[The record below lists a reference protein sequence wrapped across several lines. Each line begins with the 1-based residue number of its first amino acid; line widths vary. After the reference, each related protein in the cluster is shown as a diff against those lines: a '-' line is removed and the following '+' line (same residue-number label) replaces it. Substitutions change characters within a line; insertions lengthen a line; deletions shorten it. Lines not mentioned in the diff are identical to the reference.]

1 MNFSQ
6 KRVYIWVSGIKPSL
20 QGENMDRRLIFMALA
35 CAATAALAANTASP
49 TFLWYA
55 STDTIGRV
63 ETGSPDSTSGWW
75 YEFNDND
82 DGGSSYIQFPAD
94 IELYQD
100 GLEFGHMAEAYGYLN
115 LKVKMGDG
123 YEFPYAGI
131 GFNVWNEQKEGADIS
146 AWGGFCLEY
155 QSTIGFSI
163 ELVPE
168 NEEDVTAFNN
178 YRATVAKVASM
189 TTVNF
194 RWDKFKQEKG
204 WGKEADLDSVLA
216 KTASVKLAFNERA
229 GTEGDFQIL
238 WIGSYGM
245 CSCCGPMPDRIG
257 NSPTTIPVK
266 ATLSGRILQLTGAA
280 ALGKATVVDL
290 QGNVVMSAPATGI
303 MDLSAL
309 RAGMYMLRIEGPGV
323 NHTQKILLK

>member
-1 MNFSQ
+1 
-6 KRVYIWVSGIKPSL
+6 
-20 QGENMDRRLIFMALA
+20 MALA

-55 STDTIGRV
+55 TTDTIGRV

-100 GLEFGHMAEAYGYLN
+100 GLEFGHMAKVYGVIKATVKLN
-115 LKVKMGDG
+115 DG
-123 YEFPYAGI
+123 YEYPYAGI

-155 QSTIGFSI
+155 QSTITFRI

-168 NEEDVTAFNN
+168 NEEEVTESNN
-178 YRATVAKVASM
+178 YHATVAKAASM
-189 TTVNF
+189 TTTNY
-194 RWDKFKQEKG
+194 RWDKFKQEKE

-216 KTASVKLAFNERA
+216 KTASIKLAFQGLPE
-229 GTEGDFQIL
+229 TKGDFLIQE
-238 WIGSYGM
+238 IGSYGM
-245 CSCCGPMPDRIG
+245 CGACCAPPDRIG
-257 NSPTTIPVK
+257 SYPTTIPVK

-280 ALGKATVVDL
+280 AIGKTTVVDL

-323 NHTQKILLK
+323 NHSQKILLK

>member
-1 MNFSQ
+1 
-6 KRVYIWVSGIKPSL
+6 
-20 QGENMDRRLIFMALA
+20 MALA
-35 CAATAALAANTASP
+35 CAATTALAANTASP
-49 TFLWYA
+49 TFLWLA

-75 YEFNDND
+75 FDYTDAADSGN
-82 DGGSSYIQFPAD
+82 STITFPSD
-94 IELYQD
+94 IKPN
-100 GLEFGHMAEAYGYLN
+100 AYGNFYGPLIEN
-115 LKVKMGDG
+115 YNGIQASVKMGDG

-178 YRATVAKVASM
+178 YKATVAKAASM
-189 TTVNF
+189 NTTNF
-194 RWDKFKQEKG
+194 RWDKFRQETG
-204 WGKEADLDSVLA
+204 WGKEANLDSVLA

-229 GTEGDFQIL
+229 GTEGDFLIYMV
-238 WIGSYGM
+238 GSFGM

-257 NSPTTIPVK
+257 SDPTTIPVK

-303 MDLSAL
+303 TDLSAL

>member
-1 MNFSQ
+1 
-6 KRVYIWVSGIKPSL
+6 
-20 QGENMDRRLIFMALA
+20 MALA

-49 TFLWYA
+49 TFSWYA
-55 STDTIGRV
+55 PTDTIGRV
-63 ETGSPDSTSGWW
+63 ETGSPDSTSGWL
-75 YEFNDND
+75 YFYDDSD
-82 DGGSSYIQFPAD
+82 DGGTSNVTIPAD
-94 IELYQD
+94 METIESPD
-100 GLEFGHMAEAYGYLN
+100 FIGVMAEVYGAIKATVKLN
-115 LKVKMGDG
+115 DG
-123 YEFPYAGI
+123 YEYPYAGL

-146 AWGGFCLEY
+146 AWGGICLEY

-168 NEEDVTAFNN
+168 NEEEVTESNN
-178 YRATVAKVASM
+178 YRATVAKAASM
-189 TTVNF
+189 ITNDF

-216 KTASVKLAFNERA
+216 KTASVKLAFSNHA
-229 GTEGDFQIL
+229 GTEGDFLIGM
-238 WIGSYGM
+238 IGSLGT
-245 CSCCGPMPDRIG
+245 CCIGCAPPPVRIG
-257 NSPTTIPVK
+257 SDPTTIPVK

>member
-1 MNFSQ
+1 MDV
-6 KRVYIWVSGIKPSL
+6 KRL
-20 QGENMDRRLIFMALA
+20 LIALACMGAMALA
-35 CAATAALAANTASP
+35 QQDTLVVSP
-49 TFLWYA
+49 TFLWDG
-55 STDTIGRV
+55 TIDTIGRV

-75 YEFNDND
+75 YFYD
-82 DGGSSYIQFPAD
+82 DSDYGGKSNITVPAD
-94 IELYQD
+94 IETRESPD
-100 GLEFGHMAEAYGYLN
+100 FIGVMAEVYGAIKATVKLN
-115 LKVKMGDG
+115 DG
-123 YEFPYAGI
+123 YDYPYAGI

-168 NEEDVTAFNN
+168 NEEEVTESNN
-178 YRATVAKVASM
+178 YKATVTKAASM
-189 TTVNF
+189 TTMNY

-216 KTASVKLAFNERA
+216 KTASVKLAFYGQA
-229 GTEGDFQIL
+229 GTEGDFLIQK
-238 WIGSYGM
+238 IGSYCM
-245 CSCCGPMPDRIG
+245 CSCCCQIPDRIG

-303 MDLSAL
+303 MNLSAL
-309 RAGMYMLRIEGPGV
+309 RAGMYMLRIEGPGI

>member
-1 MNFSQ
+1 
-6 KRVYIWVSGIKPSL
+6 
-20 QGENMDRRLIFMALA
+20 MALA

-49 TFLWYA
+49 TFLWLA

-75 YEFNDND
+75 YFYDDSD
-82 DGGSSYIQFPAD
+82 DGGKSNITVPAD
-94 IELYQD
+94 IETRESPD
-100 GLEFGHMAEAYGYLN
+100 FIGAMAKVYGVIKATVKLN
-115 LKVKMGDG
+115 DG
-123 YEFPYAGI
+123 YEYPYAGI

-178 YRATVAKVASM
+178 YKATVAKAASM
-189 TTVNF
+189 NTTNF
-194 RWDKFKQEKG
+194 RWDKFRQETG
-204 WGKEADLDSVLA
+204 WGKEANLDSVLA

-229 GTEGDFQIL
+229 GTEGDFLIYMV
-238 WIGSYGM
+238 GSFGM

-257 NSPTTIPVK
+257 SDPTTIPVK

-303 MDLSAL
+303 MDLFAL
-309 RAGMYMLRIEGPGV
+309 RAGMYMLRIEGPGIS
-323 NHTQKILLK
+323 HSQKILLK

>member
-1 MNFSQ
+1 
-6 KRVYIWVSGIKPSL
+6 
-20 QGENMDRRLIFMALA
+20 MALA
-35 CAATAALAANTASP
+35 CAATTALAANTASP
-49 TFLWYA
+49 TFLWLA

-75 YEFNDND
+75 FDYTDAADSGN
-82 DGGSSYIQFPAD
+82 STITFPSD
-94 IELYQD
+94 IKPN
-100 GLEFGHMAEAYGYLN
+100 AYGNFYGPLIEN
-115 LKVKMGDG
+115 YNGIQASVKMGDG

-178 YRATVAKVASM
+178 YKATVAKAASM
-189 TTVNF
+189 NTTNF
-194 RWDKFKQEKG
+194 RWDKFRQETG
-204 WGKEADLDSVLA
+204 WGKEANLDSVLA

-229 GTEGDFQIL
+229 GTEGDFLIYMV
-238 WIGSYGM
+238 GSFGM

-257 NSPTTIPVK
+257 SDPTTIPVK

-303 MDLSAL
+303 MNLSAL

>member
-1 MNFSQ
+1 
-6 KRVYIWVSGIKPSL
+6 
-20 QGENMDRRLIFMALA
+20 MALA
-35 CAATAALAANTASP
+35 CAATTALAANTASP
-49 TFLWYA
+49 TFLWLA

-63 ETGSPDSTSGWW
+63 ETGSPDSKSGWW
-75 YEFNDND
+75 FDYTDAADSGN
-82 DGGSSYIQFPAD
+82 STITFPSD
-94 IELYQD
+94 IKPN
-100 GLEFGHMAEAYGYLN
+100 AYGNFYGPLIEN
-115 LKVKMGDG
+115 YNGIQASVKMGDG

-178 YRATVAKVASM
+178 YKATVAKAASM
-189 TTVNF
+189 NTTNF
-194 RWDKFKQEKG
+194 RWDKFRQETG
-204 WGKEADLDSVLA
+204 WGKEANLDSVLA

-229 GTEGDFQIL
+229 GTEGDFLIYMV
-238 WIGSYGM
+238 GSFGM

-257 NSPTTIPVK
+257 SDPTTIPVK

>member
-6 KRVYIWVSGIKPSL
+6 KRVYIWISGIKPSL
-20 QGENMDRRLIFMALA
+20 QGENMNRRLIFMALA

-49 TFLWYA
+49 TFLWDA
-55 STDTIGRV
+55 TTDTIGRV

-75 YEFNDND
+75 YFYDDSD
-82 DGGSSYIQFPAD
+82 DGGSSNITVPAD
-94 IELYQD
+94 IETRESPD
-100 GLEFGHMAEAYGYLN
+100 FIGAMAEVYGVIKATVKLN
-115 LKVKMGDG
+115 DG
-123 YEFPYAGI
+123 YEYPYAGI

-146 AWGGFCLEY
+146 AWGGFCLSY
-155 QSTIGFSI
+155 KSTLGFEI

-168 NEEDVTAFNN
+168 DEANVTETNN
-178 YRATVAKVASM
+178 YKATVAKAASM
-189 TTVNF
+189 TAQTF
-194 RWDKFKQEKG
+194 SWEKFKQGSG
-204 WGKEADLDSVLA
+204 WGKKANLDSVLA
-216 KTASVKLAFNERA
+216 KTAAVRLTFRGSPETK
-229 GTEGDFQIL
+229 GDFLIQK
-238 WIGSYGM
+238 IGSYGM
-245 CSCCGPMPDRIG
+245 CSCCGPIPDRIG

>member
-1 MNFSQ
+1 
-6 KRVYIWVSGIKPSL
+6 
-20 QGENMDRRLIFMALA
+20 MDRRMIFMALA
-35 CAATAALAANTASP
+35 CAATTALAANTASP
-49 TFLWYA
+49 TFLWLA

-63 ETGSPDSTSGWW
+63 ETGSPEETSGWW
-75 YEFNDND
+75 YFYDDSD
-82 DGGSSYIQFPAD
+82 DGGTSNVTIPAD
-94 IELYQD
+94 METIESPD
-100 GLEFGHMAEAYGYLN
+100 FIGAMAEAYGAIKATVKLN
-115 LKVKMGDG
+115 DG
-123 YEFPYAGI
+123 YEYPYAGL

-178 YRATVAKVASM
+178 YKATVAKAASM

-194 RWDKFKQEKG
+194 RWDRFRQDSG
-204 WGKEADLDSVLA
+204 WGKEANLDSVLA
-216 KTASVKLAFNERA
+216 KTASVKLAFRNRA
-229 GTEGDFQIL
+229 GTEGDFLIYMV
-238 WIGSYGM
+238 GSYGM

-257 NSPTTIPVK
+257 SDPTTIPVK
-266 ATLSGRILQLTGAA
+266 ATLSGHILQLTGAA

-290 QGNVVMSAPATGI
+290 QGNVVMSAPVTGI
-303 MDLSAL
+303 MDLSTL
-309 RAGMYMLRIEGPGV
+309 KAGMYMLRIEGPGV

>member
-1 MNFSQ
+1 
-6 KRVYIWVSGIKPSL
+6 
-20 QGENMDRRLIFMALA
+20 
-35 CAATAALAANTASP
+35 
-49 TFLWYA
+49 
-55 STDTIGRV
+55 
-63 ETGSPDSTSGWW
+63 
-75 YEFNDND
+75 
-82 DGGSSYIQFPAD
+82 
-94 IELYQD
+94 
-100 GLEFGHMAEAYGYLN
+100 MAEAYGAIKATVKLN
-115 LKVKMGDG
+115 DG
-123 YEFPYAGI
+123 YEYPYAGL

-178 YRATVAKVASM
+178 YKATVAKAASM

-194 RWDKFKQEKG
+194 RWDRFRQDSG
-204 WGKEADLDSVLA
+204 WGKEANLDSVLA
-216 KTASVKLAFNERA
+216 KTASVKLAFRNRA
-229 GTEGDFQIL
+229 GTEGDFLIYMV
-238 WIGSYGM
+238 GSYGM

-257 NSPTTIPVK
+257 SDPTTIPVK
-266 ATLSGRILQLTGAA
+266 ATLSGHILQLTGAA

-303 MDLSAL
+303 MNLSAL

>member
-49 TFLWYA
+49 TFLWLA

-75 YEFNDND
+75 FDYTDAADSGN
-82 DGGSSYIQFPAD
+82 STITFPSD
-94 IELYQD
+94 IKPN
-100 GLEFGHMAEAYGYLN
+100 AYGNFYGPLIEN
-115 LKVKMGDG
+115 YNGIQASVKMGDG

-178 YRATVAKVASM
+178 YKATVAKAASM
-189 TTVNF
+189 NTTNF
-194 RWDKFKQEKG
+194 RWDKFRQETG
-204 WGKEADLDSVLA
+204 WGKEANLDSVLA

-229 GTEGDFQIL
+229 GTEGDFLIYMV
-238 WIGSYGM
+238 GSFGM

-257 NSPTTIPVK
+257 SDPTTIPVK

-303 MDLSAL
+303 MNLSAL

>member
-1 MNFSQ
+1 MP
-6 KRVYIWVSGIKPSL
+6 RCGAIK
-20 QGENMDRRLIFMALA
+20 
-35 CAATAALAANTASP
+35 AT
-49 TFLWYA
+49 
-55 STDTIGRV
+55 V
-63 ETGSPDSTSGWW
+63 K
-75 YEFNDND
+75 
-82 DGGSSYIQFPAD
+82 
-94 IELYQD
+94 
-100 GLEFGHMAEAYGYLN
+100 LN
-115 LKVKMGDG
+115 DG
-123 YEFPYAGI
+123 YEYPYAGL

-155 QSTIGFSI
+155 QSTIGFGI

-168 NEEDVTAFNN
+168 NEEEVTESNN
-178 YRATVAKVASM
+178 YRATVAKAASM
-189 TTVNF
+189 NTTNF
-194 RWDKFKQEKG
+194 RWDKFRQETG
-204 WGKEADLDSVLA
+204 WGKEANLDSVLA

-229 GTEGDFQIL
+229 GTEGDFLIYMV
-238 WIGSYGM
+238 GSFGM

-257 NSPTTIPVK
+257 SDPTTIPVK

-303 MDLSAL
+303 MNLSAL

>member
-1 MNFSQ
+1 
-6 KRVYIWVSGIKPSL
+6 
-20 QGENMDRRLIFMALA
+20 MDRRMIFMALA

-49 TFLWYA
+49 TFLWLA

-75 YEFNDND
+75 FDYTDAADSGN
-82 DGGSSYIQFPAD
+82 STITFPSD
-94 IELYQD
+94 IKPN
-100 GLEFGHMAEAYGYLN
+100 AYGNFYGPLIEN
-115 LKVKMGDG
+115 YNGIQASVKMGDG

-178 YRATVAKVASM
+178 YKATVAKAASM
-189 TTVNF
+189 NTTNF
-194 RWDKFKQEKG
+194 RWDKFRQETG
-204 WGKEADLDSVLA
+204 WGKEANLDSVLA

-229 GTEGDFQIL
+229 GTEGDFLIYMV
-238 WIGSYGM
+238 GSFGM

-257 NSPTTIPVK
+257 SDPTTIPVK

-303 MDLSAL
+303 MNLSAL

>member
-1 MNFSQ
+1 
-6 KRVYIWVSGIKPSL
+6 
-20 QGENMDRRLIFMALA
+20 MALA
-35 CAATAALAANTASP
+35 CAATTALAANTASP

-75 YEFNDND
+75 YFYDDSD
-82 DGGSSYIQFPAD
+82 DGGTSNVTIPAD
-94 IELYQD
+94 METIESPD
-100 GLEFGHMAEAYGYLN
+100 FIGAMAEAYGAIKATVKLN
-115 LKVKMGDG
+115 DG
-123 YEFPYAGI
+123 YEYPYAGI

-146 AWGGFCLEY
+146 AWGGICLKY

-178 YRATVAKVASM
+178 YKATVAKAATYNVI
-189 TTVNF
+189 NF
-194 RWDKFKQEKG
+194 PWDRFRQDSG
-204 WGKEADLDSVLA
+204 WGKEANLDSVLA
-216 KTASVKLAFNERA
+216 KTASVKLAFRDRA
-229 GTEGDFQIL
+229 GTEGDFLIYMV
-238 WIGSYGM
+238 GSSGM
-245 CSCCGPMPDRIG
+245 CSGCCSPMPDRIG
-257 NSPTTIPVK
+257 SDPTTIPVK
-266 ATLSGRILQLTGAA
+266 ATLSGHMLQLTGAA
-280 ALGKATVVDL
+280 TLGKATVVDL

>member
-1 MNFSQ
+1 
-6 KRVYIWVSGIKPSL
+6 
-20 QGENMDRRLIFMALA
+20 MDRRMIFMALA
-35 CAATAALAANTASP
+35 CAATTALAANTASP
-49 TFLWYA
+49 TFLWLA

-75 YEFNDND
+75 FDYTDAADSGN
-82 DGGSSYIQFPAD
+82 STITFPSD
-94 IELYQD
+94 IKPN
-100 GLEFGHMAEAYGYLN
+100 AYGNFYGPLIEN
-115 LKVKMGDG
+115 YNGIQASVKMGDG

-178 YRATVAKVASM
+178 YKATVAKAASM
-189 TTVNF
+189 NTTNF
-194 RWDKFKQEKG
+194 RWDKFRQETG
-204 WGKEADLDSVLA
+204 WGKEANLDSVLA

-229 GTEGDFQIL
+229 GTEGDFLIYMV
-238 WIGSYGM
+238 GSFGM

-257 NSPTTIPVK
+257 SDPTTIPVK

-303 MDLSAL
+303 MNLSAL

>member
-1 MNFSQ
+1 
-6 KRVYIWVSGIKPSL
+6 
-20 QGENMDRRLIFMALA
+20 MALA
-35 CAATAALAANTASP
+35 CAATTALAANTASP
-49 TFLWYA
+49 TFLWLA

-75 YEFNDND
+75 FDYTDAADSGN
-82 DGGSSYIQFPAD
+82 STITFPSD
-94 IELYQD
+94 IKPN
-100 GLEFGHMAEAYGYLN
+100 AYGNFYGPLIEN
-115 LKVKMGDG
+115 YNGIQASVKMGDG

-178 YRATVAKVASM
+178 YKATVAKAASM
-189 TTVNF
+189 NTTNF
-194 RWDKFKQEKG
+194 RWDKFRQETG
-204 WGKEADLDSVLA
+204 WGKEANLDSVLA

-229 GTEGDFQIL
+229 GTEGDFLIYMV
-238 WIGSYGM
+238 GSFGM
-245 CSCCGPMPDRIG
+245 CSCCGPMPNRIG
-257 NSPTTIPVK
+257 SDPTTIPVK

-303 MDLSAL
+303 MNLSAL

>member
-1 MNFSQ
+1 
-6 KRVYIWVSGIKPSL
+6 
-20 QGENMDRRLIFMALA
+20 MALA
-35 CAATAALAANTASP
+35 CAATTALAANTASP
-49 TFLWYA
+49 TFLWLA

-63 ETGSPDSTSGWW
+63 ETGSPDSTSGLWFD
-75 YEFNDND
+75 YTDAADSGN
-82 DGGSSYIQFPAD
+82 STITFPSD
-94 IELYQD
+94 IKPN
-100 GLEFGHMAEAYGYLN
+100 AYGNFYGPLIEN
-115 LKVKMGDG
+115 YNGIQASVKMGDG

-168 NEEDVTAFNN
+168 NEEDVTASNN
-178 YRATVAKVASM
+178 YRATVAKAASM

-194 RWDKFKQEKG
+194 RWDKFRQETG
-204 WGKEADLDSVLA
+204 WGKEANLDSVLA
-216 KTASVKLAFNERA
+216 KTASVKLAFRNRA
-229 GTEGDFQIL
+229 GTEGDFLIYMV
-238 WIGSYGM
+238 GSFGM
-245 CSCCGPMPDRIG
+245 CSCCSPMPDRIG
-257 NSPTTIPVK
+257 SDPTTIPVK

-303 MDLSAL
+303 MNLSAL

>member
-1 MNFSQ
+1 
-6 KRVYIWVSGIKPSL
+6 
-20 QGENMDRRLIFMALA
+20 MALA

-49 TFLWYA
+49 TFLWLA

-75 YEFNDND
+75 YFYDDSD
-82 DGGSSYIQFPAD
+82 DGGKSNITVPAD
-94 IELYQD
+94 IETRESPD
-100 GLEFGHMAEAYGYLN
+100 FIGVMAEVYGAIKATIKLN
-115 LKVKMGDG
+115 DG
-123 YEFPYAGI
+123 YEYPYAGL

-168 NEEDVTAFNN
+168 NEEEVTESNN
-178 YRATVAKVASM
+178 YRATVAKAASM
-189 TTVNF
+189 TTMNF
-194 RWDKFKQEKG
+194 RWDKFRQETG

-216 KTASVKLAFNERA
+216 KTASVKLAFTNHA
-229 GTEGDFQIL
+229 GTEGDFLIYMV
-238 WIGSYGM
+238 GSFGM

>member
-6 KRVYIWVSGIKPSL
+6 KKVYIWVSGIKPSL

-35 CAATAALAANTASP
+35 CAATTALAANTASP
-49 TFLWYA
+49 TFLWLA

-63 ETGSPDSTSGWW
+63 ETGSPDSTSGWG
-75 YEFNDND
+75 YSYDDSD
-82 DGGSSYIQFPAD
+82 DGGKSNITVPAD
-94 IELYQD
+94 IETRESPD
-100 GLEFGHMAEAYGYLN
+100 FIGAMAKVYGVIKATVKLN
-115 LKVKMGDG
+115 DG
-123 YEFPYAGI
+123 YEYPYAGI

-168 NEEDVTAFNN
+168 NEEEVTESNN
-178 YRATVAKVASM
+178 YKATVAKAASM
-189 TTVNF
+189 NTTNF
-194 RWDKFKQEKG
+194 RWDKFRQETG
-204 WGKEADLDSVLA
+204 WGKEANLDSVLA

-229 GTEGDFQIL
+229 GTEGDFLIYMV
-238 WIGSYGM
+238 GSFGM

-257 NSPTTIPVK
+257 SDPTTIPVK

>member
-1 MNFSQ
+1 
-6 KRVYIWVSGIKPSL
+6 
-20 QGENMDRRLIFMALA
+20 MDRRLIIMALA

-75 YEFNDND
+75 YFYDDSD
-82 DGGSSYIQFPAD
+82 DGGTSNVTIPAD
-94 IELYQD
+94 METIESPD
-100 GLEFGHMAEAYGYLN
+100 FIGAMAKAYGAIKATVKLN
-115 LKVKMGDG
+115 DG
-123 YEFPYAGI
+123 YEYPYAGI

-146 AWGGFCLEY
+146 AWGGICLEY

-178 YRATVAKVASM
+178 YDATVAKAATM
-189 TTVNF
+189 TTMNF
-194 RWDKFKQEKG
+194 RWDKFRQETG
-204 WGKEADLDSVLA
+204 WGKEANLDSVLA
-216 KTASVKLAFNERA
+216 KTASIKLAFRNHA
-229 GTEGDFQIL
+229 GTEGDFLIGM
-238 WIGSYGM
+238 IGSLDM
-245 CSCCGPMPDRIG
+245 CCKGCAPPPNCIGCAPLPNDRIG
-257 NSPTTIPVK
+257 SDPTTIPLK

>member
-1 MNFSQ
+1 MA
-6 KRVYIWVSGIKPSL
+6 KVYGVIK
-20 QGENMDRRLIFMALA
+20 
-35 CAATAALAANTASP
+35 AT
-49 TFLWYA
+49 
-55 STDTIGRV
+55 V
-63 ETGSPDSTSGWW
+63 K
-75 YEFNDND
+75 
-82 DGGSSYIQFPAD
+82 
-94 IELYQD
+94 
-100 GLEFGHMAEAYGYLN
+100 LN
-115 LKVKMGDG
+115 DG
-123 YEFPYAGI
+123 YEYPYAGL

-168 NEEDVTAFNN
+168 NEEEVTESNN
-178 YRATVAKVASM
+178 YKATVTKAASM
-189 TTVNF
+189 TTMNY

-216 KTASVKLAFNERA
+216 KTASVKLAFYGQA
-229 GTEGDFQIL
+229 GTEGDFLIQK
-238 WIGSYGM
+238 IGSYCM
-245 CSCCGPMPDRIG
+245 CSCCCQIPDRIG

-303 MDLSAL
+303 MNLSAL
-309 RAGMYMLRIEGPGV
+309 RAGMYMLRIEGPGI